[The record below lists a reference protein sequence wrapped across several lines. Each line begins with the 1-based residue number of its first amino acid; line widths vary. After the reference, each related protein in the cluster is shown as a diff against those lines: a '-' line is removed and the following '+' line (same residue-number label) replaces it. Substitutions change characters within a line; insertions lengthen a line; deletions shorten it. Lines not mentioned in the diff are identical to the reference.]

1 MTMKLLASVGCSIGA
16 FVTLLEIL
24 ITYIRKKRVKTLQ
37 NTFFIAI
44 TVFCLCSC
52 LSEFVYAYFIS
63 IQSTLPR
70 STVLIPCMFYVF
82 FSVFGMYFTICY
94 VIAYRTANLDE
105 KTRKKVR
112 LISMNLF
119 FIIYLVCVLV
129 ACTSEIV
136 IHDDFLYQFDSP
148 VITVISAVCYVL
160 FLIAVIALFVKN
172 KALSKNQRLP
182 LLYSVIT
189 VLAIFAFQ
197 LIFGYDFNYLTYLL
211 TFLLAAIFFTTENQ
225 DFKLLEELEESK
237 RVAEEENIAQAKF
250 IDNISREIK
259 IPLNNIIGISNILI
273 TEDEFNFDS
282 IKNDVSKIQDASK
295 SLIKVTNYISDI
307 SQIESGKEKVNE
319 SEYQLSTVID
329 DVYWIVSKTLS
340 KEDVEFSL
348 NIDEKLPSKLYG
360 DLDKIKKI
368 IINVLTNAFYYTS
381 NGKVSLD
388 IHEVERKDKDITL
401 EILIFNTGHL
411 MSEEDFSRELQDFF
425 DNNSNS
431 SLNVDDNIMDLMV
444 AKRLITMLGGEIKFI
459 NEKGHG
465 TRYFI
470 TFNQLIVDS
479 SPVGKLENS
488 IYAFD
493 MKKKELDSANDSS
506 LEVNL

>member
-16 FVTLLEIL
+16 FVTLIEIL
-24 ITYIRKKRVKTLQ
+24 VTYIRKKKVMTLQ

-52 LSEFVYAYFIS
+52 LSEFAYAYLIS
-63 IQSTLPR
+63 IQNTLSR
-70 STVLIPCMFYVF
+70 STVLIPCMLYVF

-94 VIAYRTANLDE
+94 VIAYRTVSLEE

-112 LISMNLF
+112 LISMIVF
-119 FIIYLVCVLV
+119 FIVYLVCVLV
-129 ACTSEIV
+129 ACSSDIV

-148 VITVISAVCYVL
+148 IITVISAICYVL

-172 KALSKNQRLP
+172 KSLSRNQRLP

-189 VLAIFAFQ
+189 VLVIFAFQ

-237 RVAEEENIAQAKF
+237 KLADEENAAQTRF
-250 IDNISREIK
+250 IDNISREIRT
-259 IPLNNIIGISNILI
+259 PLNNIIGISNILL
-273 TEDEFNFDS
+273 TEEDFNFEN
-282 IKNDVSKIQDASK
+282 IKNDISKIHYASM
-295 SLIKVTNYISDI
+295 SLLKVTNYISDI

-319 SEYQLSTVID
+319 SEYQLSALVD
-329 DVYWIVSKTLS
+329 DIYWIVSKTLL
-340 KEDVEFSL
+340 KDDVDFSI
-348 NIDEKLPSKLYG
+348 NIDEKLPSKYYG
-360 DLDKIKKI
+360 DIDKIKKI
-368 IINVLTNAFYYTS
+368 IINVLINAFHYTS

-401 EILIFNTGHL
+401 EILVFNTGHL

-431 SLNVDDNIMDLMV
+431 SLNVDDNIMALMV
-444 AKRLITMLGGEIKFI
+444 AKRLITMLDGDIKFI

-470 TFNQLIVDS
+470 TLKQLIVD
-479 SPVGKLENS
+479 PTFVGKLENS
-488 IYAFD
+488 LYAFD
-493 MKKKELDSANDSS
+493 VKKKELDSTNDSS

>member
-1 MTMKLLASVGCSIGA
+1 MTMKLLASVGCSMGA
-16 FVTLLEIL
+16 FITLLEIL
-24 ITYIRKKRVKTLQ
+24 ITYVRKKKVMTLQ
-37 NTFFIAI
+37 NTFFIGI

-63 IQSTLPR
+63 IQNTLPR

-94 VIAYRTANLDE
+94 VIAYRTANLEE
-105 KTRKKVR
+105 KIRKKVR
-112 LISMNLF
+112 LFSMILF
-119 FIIYLVCVLV
+119 FIIYLICVLV

-148 VITVISAVCYVL
+148 VIAVISAVCYVL

-189 VLAIFAFQ
+189 VLVIFAFQ
-197 LIFGYDFNYLTYLL
+197 LLFGYDFNYLTYLI

-237 RVAEEENIAQAKF
+237 RVAEEENVAQTKF

-273 TEDEFNFDS
+273 TEDEFDFES
-282 IKNDVSKIQDASK
+282 VKSDVLRIQDASK

-319 SEYQLSTVID
+319 SEYQLSTLVD
-329 DVYWIVSKTLS
+329 DVYWVVSKTLS
-340 KEDVEFSL
+340 KDDVEFL
-348 NIDEKLPSKLYG
+348 VNIDEKLPSKLYG

-368 IINVLTNAFYYTS
+368 IINVLINAFYYTS

-388 IHEVERKDKDITL
+388 IHEVERNDKDITL
-401 EILIFNTGHL
+401 EILIFNSGHL

-425 DNNSNS
+425 DNNSS
-431 SLNVDDNIMDLMV
+431 SLNVDDNIMALMV

-470 TFNQLIVDS
+470 TFKQLVVDS
-479 SPVGKLENS
+479 TSIGKLENS
-488 IYAFD
+488 LYAFD
-493 MKKKELDSANDSS
+493 IKKKEQDSTNDSS